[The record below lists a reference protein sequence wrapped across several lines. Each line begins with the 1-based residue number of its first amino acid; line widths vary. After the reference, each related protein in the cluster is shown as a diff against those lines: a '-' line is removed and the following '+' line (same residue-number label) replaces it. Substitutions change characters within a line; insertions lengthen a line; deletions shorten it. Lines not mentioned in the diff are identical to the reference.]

1 MGIDPIV
8 SILLG
13 FSSLITFFLRLHKV
27 DLLVH
32 STCGFQ
38 RENQAFFPAITNCTF
53 APLTCQIC
61 QYKVTRV
68 KKPFVSQEGEV
79 KPSQPD
85 QRRLTSGGK
94 IVVFKA
100 RGFNIIRSHK
110 EQFYLRSSHVL
121 PSYWK
126 ISFHQ
131 VTCMIKVRL
140 F

>member
-94 IVVFKA
+94 IALFKA

-110 EQFYLRSSHVL
+110 GTILFLVKACATNLLENFIPSSDL
-121 PSYWK
+121 
-126 ISFHQ
+126 Q
-131 VTCMIKVRL
+131 D
-140 F
+140 